1 MSVISSERT
10 KEDILETQKIKDLE
24 DYKKRMAFEKEQIA
38 ENLKRKQ
45 AEEDESMK
53 ANEEGYGKKAYKD
66 I

>member
-38 ENLKRKQ
+38 ENLKRK
-45 AEEDESMK
+45 
-53 ANEEGYGKKAYKD
+53 
-66 I
+66 